1 MASDASAVEP
11 GSSSGGLLAQ
21 FLKKPS
27 QEQIVLLITIALL
40 ILFSLTLPGF
50 SSVANL
56 LNLMRSISILGIL
69 GLGMGLIV
77 ISRGIDLSEVAIMA
91 GSWAV
96 GLIEMQMGVPIFW
109 ASVLALVVALSIGA
123 INGIMVAFVEAP
135 ALFVTLAAGSV
146 IYRRRLLVRAGLGSL
161 CADECAFAALSRR
174 RAALWRADAD
184 FRLCDL
190 RADCSSLPVVH
201 LDRPLYLLSGRQ
213 SRGSEADGNCAS
225 PADRP
230 RIYDRCLSGLGCRAD
245 LGRHHRPAFRWRWY
259 RAAYVFDVILVV
271 VLGGIS
277 LIGGRGSVF
286 SVVVG
291 CALIGTLLN
300 AFTIMDVNSEVQ
312 NIIRG
317 VVLLAAII
325 LDNWL
330 HPRTRRPHG
339 RAIDAPYG
347 SSKLSPKT
355 RGRTTTMLQKSFM
368 AKAALTLAGFA
379 LVAGAPFIAIA
390 QEEGGTKTARELRTG
405 YNTAVEGKTIAFLP
419 IALGVPLQDEWERV
433 VRTEGAAA
441 A

>member
-1 MASDASAVEP
+1 MASDVSAIEP

-56 LNLMRSISILGIL
+56 LNLVRSISILGIL

-96 GLIEMQMGVPIFW
+96 GLIEMQMGMPIFW
-109 ASVLALVVALSIGA
+109 ASVLALAVALSIGA

-146 IYRRRLLVRAGLGSL
+146 IYGGAFWFAPVWVVYAPTNAHSLLFLGAGHLFGVPMPIFVFALCALIVHLFLSRTSTGRFIYSQGDNPEAARLTGIALRPQIVLEYMIVAFLAWIAGLIWVGTTGSIQM
-161 CADECAFAALSRR
+161 A
-174 RAALWRADAD
+174 
-184 FRLCDL
+184 
-190 RADCSSLPVVH
+190 VVQ
-201 LDRPLYLLSGRQ
+201 GT
-213 SRGSEADGNCAS
+213 
-225 PADRP
+225 
-230 RIYDRCLSGLGCRAD
+230 
-245 LGRHHRPAFRWRWY
+245 
-259 RAAYVFDVILVV
+259 YVFDVILVV

-277 LIGGRGSVF
+277 LIGGRGGVF

-330 HPRTRRPHG
+330 HPR
-339 RAIDAPYG
+339 D
-347 SSKLSPKT
+347 
-355 RGRTTTMLQKSFM
+355 
-368 AKAALTLAGFA
+368 
-379 LVAGAPFIAIA
+379 
-390 QEEGGTKTARELRTG
+390 EETARQG
-405 YNTAVEGKTIAFLP
+405 
-419 IALGVPLQDEWERV
+419 D
-433 VRTEGAAA
+433 
-441 A
+441 